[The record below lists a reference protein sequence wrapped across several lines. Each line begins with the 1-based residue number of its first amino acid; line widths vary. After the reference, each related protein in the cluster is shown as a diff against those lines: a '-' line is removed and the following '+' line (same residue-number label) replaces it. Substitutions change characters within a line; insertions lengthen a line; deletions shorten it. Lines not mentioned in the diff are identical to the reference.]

1 MMDTITIKEYDQL
14 YIRDKRDISHHVIS
28 KEDAIALQ
36 SAIMDEEPVFK
47 WGYKKLTAQHWVGTV
62 SLRDL
67 NIEILPK
74 LYGSV
79 SEEELRRVLT
89 RMLLISHQRPSV
101 REIPGVSQV
110 CKNSL
115 IEVLI
120 DAFLTALEKYTQE
133 GLNHSYKKIDK
144 NINRVKGTILFSKQF
159 SKNVLNPTKFWC
171 RYSKFTADNSINQ
184 FFKLCL
190 KLMFKVTSDAQN
202 KRRIKLLLPAYE
214 DFEDIDKEKALAKEI
229 VFNSTNQ
236 SAEESYTYGRLF
248 LNNIFS
254 TMSAG
259 NVAINMM
266 LFDMNA
272 LYELFIYK
280 VAHIVYGNRVSY
292 QMRGNYLLRRDSDS
306 KKHISL
312 RPDIAIKLVT
322 GNTVIVD
329 TKWKIPQRFA
339 KESDLYQ
346 MNAYSTSINGIDE
359 VILLYPLV
367 RNNQIV
373 DNYHFIDANGIKRP
387 LKIRT
392 IDLTRCLEWKQF
404 ITDFPKVLFD

>member
-1 MMDTITIKEYDQL
+1 MDTIILKEYEQL
-14 YIRDKRDISHHVIS
+14 HIREKRDINHNAIS

-36 SAIMDEEPVFK
+36 SVIMNEEPVFK
-47 WGYKKLTAQHWVGTV
+47 WGYKKMIAQHWVGTI

-74 LYGSV
+74 LHGFV
-79 SEEELRRVLT
+79 SEEDLRKVLT
-89 RMLLISHQRPSV
+89 RMLLVSHQSPSV
-101 REIPGVSQV
+101 REIPGLSQF

-120 DAFLTALEKYTQE
+120 DTFLTSLEKYTQE
-133 GLNHSYKKIDK
+133 GLRHSYKKIDR

-159 SKNVLNPTKFWC
+159 SKNILTPTKFWC
-171 RYSKFTADNSINQ
+171 RYSKFTADNDINQ

-190 KLMFKVTSDAQN
+190 KTMFQVSSDSQN
-202 KRRIKLLLPAYE
+202 KRRIKLLLPVYNE
-214 DFEDIDKEKALAKEI
+214 FGDINKDKALLKEI
-229 VFNSTNQ
+229 IFNSTNK
-236 SAEESYTYGRLF
+236 SAQESYTYGRLF
-248 LNNIFS
+248 LNSVFS

-259 NVAINMM
+259 NAAINMM

-280 VAHIVYGNRVSY
+280 VVHLVYGNRASY
-292 QMRGNYLLRRDSDS
+292 QMRGNYLLKRDSDS

-312 RPDIAIKLVT
+312 RPDIAIKNAI
-322 GNTVIVD
+322 GNIVIVD
-329 TKWKIPQRFA
+329 TKWKIPQKFV

-346 MNAYSTSINGIDE
+346 MNAYSTSICGVDE
-359 VILLYPLV
+359 VILLYPFV
-367 RNNQIV
+367 QNEQII
-373 DNYHFIDANGIKRP
+373 DDYHFIDASGNKRS

-392 IDLTRCLEWKQF
+392 VDLMKCLEWKQF
-404 ITDFPKVLFD
+404 LRYFPTVLK

>member
-1 MMDTITIKEYDQL
+1 MDLKEYDQL

-144 NINRVKGTILFSKQF
+144 NINRVIIF
-159 SKNVLNPTKFWC
+159 
-171 RYSKFTADNSINQ
+171 
-184 FFKLCL
+184 
-190 KLMFKVTSDAQN
+190 
-202 KRRIKLLLPAYE
+202 LLAYD
-214 DFEDIDKEKALAKEI
+214 DF
-229 VFNSTNQ
+229 
-236 SAEESYTYGRLF
+236 R
-248 LNNIFS
+248 
-254 TMSAG
+254 
-259 NVAINMM
+259 
-266 LFDMNA
+266 
-272 LYELFIYK
+272 
-280 VAHIVYGNRVSY
+280 
-292 QMRGNYLLRRDSDS
+292 
-306 KKHISL
+306 
-312 RPDIAIKLVT
+312 
-322 GNTVIVD
+322 
-329 TKWKIPQRFA
+329 
-339 KESDLYQ
+339 
-346 MNAYSTSINGIDE
+346 
-359 VILLYPLV
+359 
-367 RNNQIV
+367 
-373 DNYHFIDANGIKRP
+373 
-387 LKIRT
+387 
-392 IDLTRCLEWKQF
+392 
-404 ITDFPKVLFD
+404 